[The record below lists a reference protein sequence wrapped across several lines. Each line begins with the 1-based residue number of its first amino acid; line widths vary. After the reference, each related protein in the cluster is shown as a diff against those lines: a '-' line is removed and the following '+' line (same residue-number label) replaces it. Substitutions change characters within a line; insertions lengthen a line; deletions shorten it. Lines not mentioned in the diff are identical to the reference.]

1 MKFRFG
7 LLLILLVAGCSKNET
22 PPASYKPEAPTA
34 KIDPSTTATVSG
46 VVTYTGD
53 VPKAQPIDMS
63 QDPACVLGKVPPNFG
78 EAYAINKGRVAN
90 VYVYIKDGLG
100 NHSYPAPPPATLDQK
115 GCRYVPHV
123 LGLMVGQ
130 KLRILNSDPAMHN
143 IHSMAHENDG
153 WNESQY
159 PGGDAIEKTFNKPEL
174 MIPVQCN
181 NHPWMKMYVNV
192 VSNPFFAVTDAEGKY
207 TISGLPPGT
216 YTLGFVH
223 EKMGEK
229 TLKITVGAK
238 EHAVAG
244 PAFSSADIK

>member
-1 MKFRFG
+1 MKFRLGLLF
-7 LLLILLVAGCSKNET
+7 LLLIAGCSKNET
-22 PPASYKPEAPTA
+22 PPASYKPEIAAA
-34 KIDPSTTATVSG
+34 KIDAATTSAISG
-46 VVTYTGD
+46 VISFDGTA
-53 VPKAQPIDMS
+53 PKPQPIDMS

-78 EAYAINKGRVAN
+78 EAYAVNAGHLQN
-90 VYVYIKDGLG
+90 VYIYIKDGLG
-100 NHSYPAPPPATLDQK
+100 NYSFPMPAPATLDQK

-143 IHSMAHENDG
+143 IHSMAHENSG

-159 PGGDAIEKTFNKPEL
+159 PGGDAIEKAFTKPEL

-192 VSNPFFAVTDAEGKY
+192 SAHPFFAVSDADGKF

-216 YTLGFVH
+216 YTLAAVH

-229 TLKITVGAK
+229 TMQITVGAK
-238 EHAVAG
+238 DSKTAD
-244 PAFSSADIK
+244 FKYSSADVK